1 MIDFELTEQQKMLV
15 KWVHDFCV
23 KEVRPISLQVD
34 QQPTPEEGK
43 ALAEPVL
50 KKAMQLGMHKIH
62 LPEKMGGLGAG
73 LLDGIMVNEEMAWGD
88 IGFSL
93 NVGLHGAVAGSILRS
108 GNKYLIEKWL
118 EPFVAD
124 TTGTF
129 RFCGT
134 MSEPGGGSEMV
145 NTSPDPKQGM
155 KSTAI
160 LKGDEYVIN
169 ASKVF
174 CSNAKGAKACL
185 LTLRTDLNKPSSQS
199 IVDFIVPMDAP
210 GVSIGKAHNMTCSRM
225 SAQYEVY
232 FDNVVVPKE
241 ALLRRVPDV
250 GFHIYLSSGPMVGV
264 QAIGVARAA
273 YEEVLKY
280 ASERVTWGQPIRKH
294 QMIADKLVHMRAQI
308 ESCRLLCYKMGWALA
323 NQDKSD
329 GYWKLMPMA
338 KFYPAS
344 MVRNVTQEAV
354 QIMGAYGLCRDM
366 LVEKWS
372 RDALLFSIIDCTNE
386 MQKLFLADRL

>member
-1 MIDFELTEQQKMLV
+1 VIDFELTEQQKMLT
-15 KWVHDFCV
+15 KWVHDFCE
-23 KEVRPISLQVD
+23 KEVRPIALKVD
-34 QQPTPEEGK
+34 QETTPEKGK
-43 ALAEPVL
+43 TIAEPVIT
-50 KKAMQLGMHKIH
+50 KALQLGMHKLH

-73 LLDGIMVNEEMAWGD
+73 YLEGVMVNEEMAWGD

-108 GNKYLIEKWL
+108 GNKYLIEKWV

-134 MSEPGGGSEMV
+134 MSEPQGGSEMV
-145 NTSPDPKQGM
+145 CTSPDPKLGM

-160 LKGDEYVIN
+160 LKGNEYVIN

-185 LTLRTDLNKPSSQS
+185 LSLRTDLDKPSSQS
-199 IVDFIVPMDAP
+199 LADFIVPMDAP
-210 GVSIGKAHNMTCSRM
+210 GVSISEVHNMTSARM
-225 SAQYEVY
+225 SPQYAVF

-241 ALLRRVPDV
+241 ALLARVQDV
-250 GFHIYLSSGPMVGV
+250 GYHIYLSSGPMVGIMAV
-264 QAIGVARAA
+264 GVARAA
-273 YEEVLKY
+273 YEAVLKY
-280 ASERVTWGQPIRKH
+280 ATERTTWGQPIRKH
-294 QMIADKLVHMRAQI
+294 QLIADKLVNMRAQI
-308 ESCRLLCYKMGWALA
+308 DSCRALCYRLGWSIV
-323 NQDKSD
+323 NRDKSD
-329 GYWKLMPMA
+329 GYWRLMPMG

-344 MVRNVTQEAV
+344 MVRVVTQEAV
-354 QIMGAYGLCRDM
+354 QIMGAYGLCRDT

-386 MQKLFLADRL
+386 MQKMFLADRL